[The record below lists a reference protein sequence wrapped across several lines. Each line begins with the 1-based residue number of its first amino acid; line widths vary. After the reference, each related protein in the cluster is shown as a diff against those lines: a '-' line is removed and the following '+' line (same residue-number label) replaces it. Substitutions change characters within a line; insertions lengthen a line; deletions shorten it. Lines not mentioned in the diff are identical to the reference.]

1 MRIKN
6 NFEQEQ
12 QPGEPTLLNFKT
24 YYKAT
29 VTRQCGIDKQTH
41 RSNGTQYRIQK
52 QSHTDTKNIYIYIF
66 GKVSKSTEKGYSFQQ
81 MMLD

>member
-41 RSNGTQYRIQK
+41 RSNGTQYRVQK
-52 QSHTDTKNIYIYIF
+52 QSHTDTKKKLF
-66 GKVSKSTEKGYSFQQ
+66 LAKFQNQ
-81 MMLD
+81 QRKDTLFNK